1 MDEEAAMPRRP
12 MAFADGA
19 NFEGCGV
26 SAAMYGARGDG
37 GDATAGLYDAI
48 DAAEASGWPTVFLK
62 PGLYPVS
69 APRTFVGDGV
79 QLWGPGA
86 TVLFQGD
93 AAWTLGTDSHTL
105 LRPGLRDITLEVD
118 GSSNVEAPLVVHNCG
133 GVFLRQV
140 WINNIVRTGIELH
153 RGVLW
158 LRHCD
163 SSMAPGAGEQVIR
176 AASRAGDNGAIFIQG
191 GRFNSNDH
199 GDKRLITHAGLG
211 EVDGLQLLGGV
222 NTAGLDHAV
231 VCEMQSGG
239 HLANV
244 KIVGALLDDL
254 DQAAVRIIGAAGS
267 SVSDVE
273 VAGCKINGR
282 SDSTATSAA
291 QLSIDMSAGT
301 HSKVVRICDNSL
313 DGARDRGVELIGTFQ
328 GAVVSRNCFNDYGRR
343 DDAGSRAAFISG
355 AFQMLEVAEN
365 TGRTSFVH
373 DYDIEFA
380 PGYSATARR
389 VENNTFGGAGASVA
403 SSNP

>member
-1 MDEEAAMPRRP
+1 

-26 SAAMYGARGDG
+26 SAARYGARGDG
-37 GDATAGLYDAI
+37 ADATAGLYDAI
-48 DAAEASGWPTVFLK
+48 GAAEASGWPAVFLK

-69 APRTFVGDGV
+69 APRTFVTDAV
-79 QLWGPGA
+79 QLRGPGA
-86 TVLFQGD
+86 TILFQGD
-93 AAWTLGTDSHTL
+93 AAWTLGSDSHTL
-105 LRPGLRDITLEVD
+105 LRPALRDITLEVD
-118 GSSNVEAPLVVHNCG
+118 GSSSVEAPLVVHNCG

-140 WINNIVRTGIELH
+140 WINGIVRTGIELH
-153 RGVLW
+153 KGVLW

-163 SSMAPGAGEQVIR
+163 SSMAAGAGEQVIR
-176 AASRAGDNGAIFIQG
+176 AASQAGDNGAIFIQG

-199 GDKRLITHAGLG
+199 GDKRLITHGGQG

-244 KIVGALLDDL
+244 RIIGALLDDL
-254 DQAAVRIIGAAGS
+254 DQAALRITGAAGA

-273 VAGCKINGR
+273 VTGCKINGR
-282 SDSTATSAA
+282 SDSVATSAA

-301 HSKVVRICDNSL
+301 HSKTVRICENYF
-313 DGARDRGVELIGTFQ
+313 DGARDRAVELIGNFQ
-328 GAVVSRNCFNDYGRR
+328 GAVLSRNCFNDFGKRN
-343 DDAGSRAAFISG
+343 DAASRAAFISG
-355 AFQMLEVAEN
+355 AFQMLEAAEN
-365 TGRTSFVH
+365 TGRTSGVH

-380 PGYSATARR
+380 PGYSATAKRI
-389 VENNTFGGAGASVA
+389 ENNTFGGTPANVA